1 VNLAPKKTESGNCCF
16 SKCSLP
22 KPSRGSNHTPVPF
35 TLSGP
40 KNERRQNSE
49 DSEKGKKSSD
59 TMGMKHRVDKGT
71 YVFFGSINHQ
81 LSTLTGFTD
90 KDAEKLKET
99 LISLFE
105 NDASSARP
113 DGSMEV
119 KNVVWWQH
127 SCASGD
133 VSSAKVHGSLTVEE
147 DGTVIAPDIHFKR
160 DEKELLLKL
169 SIKQGF

>member
-1 VNLAPKKTESGNCCF
+1 
-16 SKCSLP
+16 
-22 KPSRGSNHTPVPF
+22 
-35 TLSGP
+35 LSGP

-160 DEKELLLKL
+160 DEKELLLKP